1 MKFDYFLLFQH
12 SDIQMY
18 LINNSH
24 SYYKMAFKRRTDIFR
39 LILQISASG
48 FENKNKFLLILFYI
62 SIEKNQNLTVIPGP
76 INQKSVFA
84 EIKYPP
90 PK

>member
-24 SYYKMAFKRRTDIFR
+24 SYYKMAFKRRTDKFR

-48 FENKNKFLLILFYI
+48 FENKNMFLLVLFYVFI
-62 SIEKNQNLTVIPGP
+62 KINQN
-76 INQKSVFA
+76 
-84 EIKYPP
+84 
-90 PK
+90 